1 MPRFAYST
9 VGAGP
14 ARGAGGVI
22 DAPDRGDALRELL
35 RRGETP
41 ASLEEVMDRTAPRVG
56 EAASEAPRAARLG
69 RVWMKRAD
77 LAMLVR
83 ELSVALRAGLPLVQA
98 MRTIAKQGRK
108 ESHRTLLLS
117 LIEQVEHGKPLSDAF
132 AGWMPPFTDLTVN
145 LARAGEASGK
155 LGEVLGH
162 AATLLDRDVKLRR
175 TLLSATMYPM
185 ILAAMVVIAVIIV
198 TTVIVP
204 KILAQVGAQAA
215 VLPWPTRVV
224 QAFAEFFGSYWWLVG
239 GLLIAAVVSFLS
251 YYKTPRGRL
260 AVDDLTLRLPLVGP
274 LVRDVAVARFTRT
287 LATLVNSG
295 IPVVAGLRVTRG
307 TLGNRA
313 MENVID
319 DVVEQVSAGKTIAE
333 PMEQS
338 GYFPPM
344 LVQIVNLGERS
355 GRLDELLTQAADAF
369 EDKTESSVKVFTAAL
384 PPVLVVCLAGVVG
397 FVVLAI
403 LMALNAAQ
411 DAAMT
416 G

>member
-1 MPRFAYST
+1 MPTFSYKT
-9 VGAGP
+9 VGAG
-14 ARGAGGVI
+14 GGVI
-22 DAPDRGDALRELL
+22 DAPDRADALRELL

-41 ASLEEVMDRTAPRVG
+41 ASLEEVSQRGPLRVQARSDGTESRMARVG
-56 EAASEAPRAARLG
+56 S
-69 RVWMKRAD
+69 VWMKRAD

-83 ELSVALRAGLPLVQA
+83 ELSVAIKAGLPLVQA
-98 MRTIAKQGRK
+98 LRTIAKQGRK
-108 ESHRTLLLS
+108 DTHKRLLMS
-117 LIEQVEHGKPLSDAF
+117 LVEQVEAGKPLSDAF
-132 AGWMPPFTDLTVN
+132 AGWMPPFTELTVN
-145 LARAGEASGK
+145 LTRAGEASGK

-185 ILAAMVVIAVIIV
+185 ILAALVVIAVIVV

-215 VLPWPTRVV
+215 ALPWPTRVV
-224 QAFAEFFGSYWWLVG
+224 QGFAEFFGSYWWLVLG
-239 GLLIAAVVSFLS
+239 VIAAAAFAFSA
-251 YYKTPRGRL
+251 YYRSPRGRMNFDTL
-260 AVDDLTLRLPLVGP
+260 VLRLPLIGP

-295 IPVVAGLRVTRG
+295 IPVVSGLRVTSG

-313 MENVID
+313 MEGVID
-319 DVVEQVSAGKTIAE
+319 HVIEQVSAGKTIAQ
-333 PMEQS
+333 PMEES

-355 GRLDELLTQAADAF
+355 GRLDELLLQAADAF

-384 PPVLVVCLAGVVG
+384 PPILVVCLASVVG

-403 LMALNAAQ
+403 LMALQAAQ
-411 DAAMT
+411 DAAMA

>member
-1 MPRFAYST
+1 MATFSYKS
-9 VGAGP
+9 VGAG
-14 ARGAGGVI
+14 GGVI
-22 DAPDRGDALRELL
+22 EAPDRADALRELL

-41 ASLEEVMDRTAPRVG
+41 ASLEEVSRRAPSAAAPRHAEVSAVARVG
-56 EAASEAPRAARLG
+56 S
-69 RVWMKRAD
+69 VWMKRAD

-83 ELSVALRAGLPLVQA
+83 ELSVALKAGLPLVQA
-98 MRTIAKQGRK
+98 LRTIAKQGRK
-108 ESHRTLLLS
+108 ESHKKLLNS
-117 LIEQVEHGKPLSDAF
+117 LIEQVESGKPLSDAF

-145 LARAGEASGK
+145 LTRAGEASGK

-185 ILAAMVVIAVIIV
+185 ILAGLVVIAVIVV

-224 QAFAEFFGSYWWLVG
+224 QGCAHFFGSYWWLMLGVIG
-239 GLLIAAVVSFLS
+239 GAVLLFSAW
-251 YYKTPRGRL
+251 YKSPKGRFAFDTL
-260 AVDDLTLRLPLVGP
+260 VLRLPLVGN

-295 IPVVAGLRVTRG
+295 IPVVSGLRVTSG

-313 MENVID
+313 MERVID
-319 DVVEQVSAGKTIAE
+319 HVIDQVSAGKTIAQ
-333 PMEQS
+333 PMEES

-355 GRLDELLTQAADAF
+355 GRLDELLMQAADAF

-384 PPVLVVCLAGVVG
+384 PPILVVCLASVVG

-403 LMALNAAQ
+403 LMALQAAQ
-411 DAAMT
+411 DAAMA

>member
-1 MPRFAYST
+1 MPTFSYKS
-9 VGAGP
+9 VGAG
-14 ARGAGGVI
+14 GGVI
-22 DAPDRGDALRELL
+22 EAPDRADALRELL

-41 ASLEEVMDRTAPRVG
+41 ASLEEVQHRAPVRAAVRAQHQPAVQRVG
-56 EAASEAPRAARLG
+56 SA
-69 RVWMKRAD
+69 WMKRAD
-77 LAMLVR
+77 LAMMVR
-83 ELSVALRAGLPLVQA
+83 ELSVALKAGLPLVQA
-98 MRTIAKQGRK
+98 LRTIARQGRK
-108 ESHRTLLLS
+108 ESHRRVLNS
-117 LIEQVEHGKPLSDAF
+117 LIEQVEAGRPLSDAF
-132 AGWMPPFTDLTVN
+132 AGWMPPFTELTVN
-145 LARAGEASGK
+145 LTRAGEASGK

-185 ILAAMVVIAVIIV
+185 ILAGLVVVAVIIV

-224 QAFAEFFGSYWWLVG
+224 QGFAHFFGSYWWLIVG
-239 GLLIAAVVSFLS
+239 VIGGAVLLFSA
-251 YYKTPRGRL
+251 YYRSPKGRL
-260 AVDDLTLRLPLVGP
+260 SFDTFVLRLPLVGN

-295 IPVVAGLRVTRG
+295 IPVVSGLRVTSG

-313 MENVID
+313 MEAVID
-319 DVVEQVSAGKTIAE
+319 HVIEQVSAGKTIAQ
-333 PMEQS
+333 PMEES

-355 GRLDELLTQAADAF
+355 GRLDELLLQAADAF

-384 PPVLVVCLAGVVG
+384 PPILVVCLASVVG

-403 LMALNAAQ
+403 LMALQAAQ
-411 DAAMT
+411 DAAMS